1 MGLSWG
7 PDGAD
12 SGIPLYNNNNN
23 ANNAIVTT
31 STAASAAMGTTTHQP
46 FPLRSSLQLNIN
58 PVAKPT
64 SLTKSM
70 GALPSLP
77 AQLPARTLRMPVMA
91 IGTWQ
96 LDANGIRKALR
107 TAVVECGYRAI
118 DCASIYQNENEVGE
132 VLEEIFAMKKKV
144 NNVMTSDPLIRRE
157 DLFITSKLWNDA
169 HVSRGGGDRHRVFN
183 ACKQTLRDLRLDYL
197 DLYLVNFPVG
207 FVSNTVDATV
217 ASQINANA
225 SLTDTW
231 EAMQELVELGLVRA
245 IGVANF
251 EREHLEIIL
260 KSPNTSIKP
269 LVNQI
274 ETHPYLLR
282 NDLIQYCHNKGIAV
296 CAYAPLGSPNNPWS
310 KLGFPKLLDDDV
322 VVDLAEK
329 YGKTPAQIL
338 LRWALQ
344 RGNLGGLSMG
354 VVVKSEH
361 ADHIRS
367 NVKVFDFRLSEDDMK
382 ELESRNRGT
391 RFVHPITPW
400 LGRGSFRRA

>member
-12 SGIPLYNNNNN
+12 SGIPLYMTVN
-23 ANNAIVTT
+23 
-31 STAASAAMGTTTHQP
+31 TTTASTPIVESNGNTMNNPQQQHTRRPALTASSSALLLPPQP
-46 FPLRSSLQLNIN
+46 
-58 PVAKPT
+58 
-64 SLTKSM
+64 
-70 GALPSLP
+70 LP
-77 AQLPARTLRMPVMA
+77 ATRTPKMPVMA
-91 IGTWQ
+91 VGTWQ

-107 TAVVECGYRAI
+107 TAIVECGYRAI
-118 DCASIYQNENEVGE
+118 DCASIHQNEKEVGE
-132 VLEEIFAMKKKV
+132 VLQEIFSMRKKV
-144 NNVMTSDPLIRRE
+144 TITISTNNNNNNDFEPLVRRE

-169 HVSRGGGDRHRVFN
+169 HASQGGADKSRVLA
-183 ACKQTLRDLRLDYL
+183 ACKKTLRDLQLDYL
-197 DLYLVNFPVG
+197 DLYLVNHPVG
-207 FVSNTVDATV
+207 FVANTLDATL
-217 ASQINANA
+217 ASQINTQA
-225 SLTDTW
+225 SLTETW
-231 EAMQELVELGLVRA
+231 DAMQELVELGLVRA

-251 EREHLEIIL
+251 EVEHVDAVL
-260 KSPNTSIKP
+260 KSPSLRIKP

-282 NDLIQYCHNKGIAV
+282 KELIQYCYDKGIAV

-310 KLGFPKLLDDDV
+310 KLGFPKLLEDDV

-344 RGNLGGLSMG
+344 RGNLGGMSMG

-382 ELESRNRGT
+382 ELDSRNRGT